1 MDFILDRLAIG
12 DLADAKNGT
21 MLLECGVTAVLNVAK
36 EAQYA
41 PDGNYFDYYKV
52 SIDDGQAMDFSHL
65 SEAVDFIH
73 SRIRNGKVLVHCL
86 MGVSRSSTVVLC
98 YLHECGFSLRE
109 AMNLIKKKRPEAQPH
124 IALYNSVREYYQ
136 KKEGEH
142 RESLI
147 KGKAV
152 FE

>member
-12 DLADAKNGT
+12 DLSDAKNTT
-21 MLLECGVTAVLNVAK
+21 MLRECGITAIINVAK
-36 EAQYA
+36 EAQYE
-41 PDGNYFDYYKV
+41 PEMKFFDYYKV

-65 SEAVDFIH
+65 SEAVEFIH
-73 SRIRNGKVLVHCL
+73 SRIRHGRVLVHCL
-86 MGVSRSSTVVLC
+86 MGVSRSSTIVLC

-136 KKEGEH
+136 EKEGEH
-142 RESLI
+142 RRRLLSQKEE
-147 KGKAV
+147 A
-152 FE
+152 